1 MTEFDCV
8 VRSKRVVTPQ
18 GVGPAAVGLR
28 DGRVETLARYDAPL
42 AARDRVELGESALLP
57 GGVDLGTGV
66 HVPGRDLEGSY
77 CRASEVALAGGV
89 TTLVASPAPARP
101 AVTSADA
108 LQVHRRAA
116 AGTPVSVFLT
126 GGLTQSSGPLDLTDL
141 HAAGAVAFQCSLSD
155 GGAPDMASVDDARL
169 RKAMAELAILDAV
182 LFVHAEDARELDP
195 PPGSADQ
202 RPPRAERRGLERVIG
217 AARVTGA
224 RTHITPFTAAE
235 CAALLAASASVGV
248 PLSAQTS
255 PHYLCLPLENLAPDS
270 PAHAF
275 RPPLRSDANRRALWN
290 ALTPW
295 DEPTVTTIS
304 SGHLPAR
311 GLYTLAWSR
320 VALWTA
326 LSRRGLGL
334 DTLARWTA
342 EAPAAL
348 VGLGS
353 KGCIGQGRDADLV
366 AFDPDAETQ
375 VPSDDPG
382 PYAGARLSGRVKHV
396 WVAGRLIA
404 SA

>member
-1 MTEFDCV
+1 MIEFDCV
-8 VRSKRVVTPQ
+8 VRSERVVTPQ

-28 DGRVETLARYDAPL
+28 EGRVEVLAGHDVPL
-42 AARDRVELGESALLP
+42 RARERVDLGKIALLP

-77 CRASEVALAGGV
+77 RRASEAALAGGV

-116 AGTPVSVFLT
+116 AEAPVSVFLT
-126 GGLTQSSGPLDLTDL
+126 GGLTQSSGPLDLADL

-155 GGAPDMASVDDARL
+155 GGAPDMAPIDDARL
-169 RKAMAELAILDAV
+169 RKAMAELATLDAV
-182 LFVHAEDARELDP
+182 LFVHAEDAHELGTP
-195 PPGSADQ
+195 PVSAEQ

-217 AARVTGA
+217 AARVTGT
-224 RTHITPFTAAE
+224 RTHVTPFTAAE

-255 PHYLCLPLENLAPDS
+255 PHYLCLPSENLTPDS

-275 RPPLRSDANRRALWN
+275 RPPLRSDANRRALWS
-290 ALTPW
+290 ALTSW
-295 DEPTVTTIS
+295 GEPTVTTVS
-304 SGHLPAR
+304 SGHLPAH
-311 GLYTLAWSR
+311 GLHTLAWSR

-326 LSRRGLGL
+326 LARRGLGL

-348 VGLGS
+348 VGLGA
-353 KGCIGQGRDADLV
+353 KGLIGEGRDADLV
-366 AFDPDAETQ
+366 AFDPDAESQ

-382 PYAGARLSGRVKHV
+382 PYAGAGLRGRVEHV
-396 WVAGRLIA
+396 WVAGRRIA
-404 SA
+404 QA

>member
-8 VRSKRVVTPQ
+8 IRSERVVTPQ
-18 GVGPAAVGLR
+18 GVGPAVVGLR
-28 DGRVETLARYDAPL
+28 EGRVEALAHHEVPL
-42 AARDRVELGESALLP
+42 RARDRVDLGKLALLP

-66 HVPGRDLEGSY
+66 HVPGHDLQWSY
-77 CRASEVALAGGV
+77 LAAAEAALAGGV

-101 AVTSADA
+101 AVISADA

-116 AGTPVSVFLT
+116 AGAPVSVFLT

-155 GGAPDMASVDDARL
+155 GGAPDMASVDDPRL
-169 RKAMAELAILDAV
+169 RKAMAELATLEAV
-182 LFVHAEDARELDP
+182 LFVHAEDACELGTP
-195 PPGSADQ
+195 PVPAEQ

-217 AARVTGA
+217 AARVTGT

-255 PHYLCLPLENLAPDS
+255 PHYLCLPSEDLVPGSA
-270 PAHAF
+270 AHAF
-275 RPPLRSDANRRALWN
+275 RPPLRSDANRRALWS
-290 ALTPW
+290 ALTSSE
-295 DEPTVTTIS
+295 EPTVTTVS
-304 SGHLPAR
+304 SGHLPAH
-311 GLYTLAWSR
+311 GLHTLAWSR
-320 VALWTA
+320 SALWTA
-326 LSRRGLGL
+326 LARRGLGL

-348 VGLGS
+348 VGLGD
-353 KGCIGQGRDADLV
+353 KGSIGQGRDADLV
-366 AFDPDAETQ
+366 AFDPEARTR

-382 PYAGARLSGRVKHV
+382 PYAGTRLRGRVEGV
-396 WVAGRLIA
+396 WVAGRRIP